1 MHSRH
6 SQANILYCWFHNCF
20 YPLFAQL
27 KLKFKLICETCFG
40 FQPSSVT
47 DELTIETLLMEFWKE
62 SEKIKEWLL
71 HQTFHSPTVT
81 FFLVL
86 TMGACLY
93 SALLLR
99 HSSPL
104 SWWFFMFM
112 ASCITRDIGSLCWDN
127 TVTLNL
133 AGSPLCLVVWWVCI
147 LMFISSCKN
156 ITRRFSVVTAVICWL
171 RCCAWW

>member
-1 MHSRH
+1 M
-6 SQANILYCWFHNCF
+6 F
-20 YPLFAQL
+20 QL
-27 KLKFKLICETCFG
+27 PALVSHWWIKTRWLIDASIWLRGKLVDGI
-40 FQPSSVT
+40 
-47 DELTIETLLMEFWKE
+47 WNE

-93 SALLLR
+93 SDLLLR

-112 ASCITRDIGSLCWDN
+112 ASCMTRDIGSLCWDN

-133 AGSPLCLVVWWVCI
+133 AGSPLCLVVWWVYMKDLSDFLEYAFWCSFPCVKI
-147 LMFISSCKN
+147 LRDDSP
-156 ITRRFSVVTAVICWL
+156 W
-171 RCCAWW
+171 